1 MSKHRLR
8 NTILD
13 LLIRIEG
20 DSGYSHLLIKNE
32 IEARNISSKDEG
44 LLTEI
49 VYGTT
54 ERKLTLDYY
63 LEPFIKTSKKQER
76 WVRMLLRMS
85 VYQMVYLDK
94 VPDHAIINEAVEIAK
109 ERGHQG
115 IGSFVNGVLRNI
127 QREGVR
133 DTAEIIDKVERLSI
147 ETSHPKWLVER
158 WVNNYGFDV
167 AEAICKENLTRK
179 PISVR
184 VQPLRI
190 SREDAIEQLLEQGF
204 EVRPSNIS
212 SQGIIIDQGN
222 IIHSELF
229 KQGFLTIQDQS
240 SMLVGE
246 MLDVKSGM
254 NVLDTCSAPG
264 GKVTH
269 IAEKM
274 EDIGAIHA
282 FDLHKKKINL
292 INEKASV
299 LQLSIIDAKH
309 GDARGLG
316 TLLAEGSYDR
326 IIVDA
331 PCTGLGVIRGK
342 PDVKYS
348 KQLEDI
354 YRLANI
360 QLDILTS
367 IAPLLKEDGLI
378 IYSTC
383 TIDKEENEEVVK
395 KFLDRHPNYEIDQ
408 RFFDA
413 LPEGFSDSAGI
424 SEYGL
429 QLFPQTFHTDG
440 FFLTR
445 FKKVHQ

>member
-1 MSKHRLR
+1 MSRHRLR
-8 NTILD
+8 HTILE
-13 LLIRIEG
+13 LLIRIEE
-20 DSGYSHLLIKNE
+20 DSGYSHLLIKHE
-32 IEARNISSKDEG
+32 IEARNISQKDES

-63 LEPFIKTSKKQER
+63 LEPFIKKSKKLEQ

-85 VYQMVYLDK
+85 VYQMIYLDK
-94 VPDHAIINEAVEIAK
+94 VPGHAIINEAVEIAK
-109 ERGHQG
+109 RKGHQG

-127 QREGVR
+127 QRKGVR
-133 DTAEIIDKVERLSI
+133 DTAEITDQVERLSI
-147 ETSHPKWLVER
+147 ETSHPKWLVKR
-158 WVNNYGFDV
+158 WIDHYGFEV

-190 SREDAIEQLLEQGF
+190 SREEAIQQLQDQDF
-204 EVRPSNIS
+204 EVRPSNFS
-212 SQGIIIDQGN
+212 SQGIIIDRGN
-222 IIHSELF
+222 ILHTNLF

-240 SMLVGE
+240 SMLVAE
-246 MLDVKSGM
+246 MLDVKPGM
-254 NVLDTCSAPG
+254 KVLDTCSAPG
-264 GKVTH
+264 GKATH

-274 EDIGAIHA
+274 EDNGTVHA
-282 FDLHKKKINL
+282 FDLHKKKIKL
-292 INEKASV
+292 INEKSST
-299 LQLSIIDAKH
+299 LKLSIIDAKH
-309 GDARGLG
+309 SDARHLD
-316 TLLAEGSYDR
+316 TLLQKGSYDR
-326 IIVDA
+326 IVVDA
-331 PCTGLGVIRGK
+331 PCSGLGVIRGK

-348 KQLEDI
+348 KQVEDV

-367 IAPLLKEDGLI
+367 IAPLLKKDGLI

-383 TIDKEENEEVVK
+383 TIDKEENENVVK
-395 KFLDRHPNYEIDQ
+395 KFLESHSNYEIDH
-408 RFFDA
+408 RFFET
-413 LPEGFSDSAGI
+413 LPKSLSKTKGV

-445 FKKVHQ
+445 LIKRS

>member
-1 MSKHRLR
+1 MSKHQVRH
-8 NTILD
+8 TILD
-13 LLIRIEG
+13 LLIRIEEK
-20 DSGYSHLLIKNE
+20 SGYSHLLIKHE
-32 IEARNISSKDEG
+32 IEARKIPLKDEN

-49 VYGTT
+49 VYGTI

-63 LEPFIKTSKKQER
+63 LEPFIKTTKKLEL

-109 ERGHQG
+109 QRGHQG

-127 QREGVR
+127 QRKGVK
-133 DTAEIIDKVERLSI
+133 DTSTISDPIERLSV

-158 WVNNYGFDV
+158 WINNYGFDV
-167 AEAICKENLTRK
+167 AEAICKENLVRK
-179 PISVR
+179 PMSVR

-190 SREDAIEQLLEQGF
+190 SRQEAMKELSEQGF
-204 EVRPSNIS
+204 KVRQSEFS

-222 IIHSELF
+222 VLYTDLF

-240 SMLVGE
+240 SMLVTE
-246 MLDVKSGM
+246 MLDVKPGM
-254 NVLDTCSAPG
+254 VVLDTCSAPG

-274 EDIGAIHA
+274 EDTGVIHA
-282 FDLHKKKINL
+282 FDLHGKKVKL
-292 INEKASV
+292 IDEKAST
-299 LQLSIIDAKH
+299 LRLSIIDAKQS
-309 GDARGLG
+309 DARQLDKV
-316 TLLAEGSYDR
+316 LKNQSYDR
-326 IIVDA
+326 ILVDA
-331 PCTGLGVIRGK
+331 PCSGLGVIRSK

-348 KQLEDI
+348 KQLKDI
-354 YRLANI
+354 YRLADI

-367 IAPLLKEDGLI
+367 IAPLLKKNGLI

-383 TIDKEENEEVVK
+383 TIDKEENEYVVN
-395 KFLDRHPNYEIDQ
+395 KFLESHANYKVDH
-408 RFFDA
+408 RFFNN
-413 LPEGFSDSAGI
+413 LPNDLTKMNGI
-424 SEYGL
+424 SEFGL
-429 QLFPQTFHTDG
+429 QLFPQNFHTDG

-445 FKKVHQ
+445 LIKKY